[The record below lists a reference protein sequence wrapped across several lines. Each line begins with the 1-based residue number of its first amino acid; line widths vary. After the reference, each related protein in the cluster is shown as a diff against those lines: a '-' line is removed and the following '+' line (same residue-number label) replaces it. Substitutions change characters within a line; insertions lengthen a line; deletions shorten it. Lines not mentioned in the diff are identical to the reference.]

1 MDNRRN
7 IMSVLSLL
15 ISYHNVGWNV
25 VVLTS
30 DANRDFYARHLGD
43 NVKFISHQLMENS
56 RSFMIND
63 CSVMLKDSRTWQQ
76 IMDLGYDRCLI
87 VQDDGI
93 IFRKGIETF
102 LKYDY
107 GGAPWSRQDQALIA
121 TGCTNFVGNGGLSL
135 RSVQVSYDICKNA
148 SESEKNALYFLNNL
162 IIPEDVFFA
171 TKMKNKPSEEEAGLF
186 SFEMS
191 TPNMQALGFHKPWPY
206 NDISVIKKYFTI
218 IENME

>member
-107 GGAPWSRQDQALIA
+107 VGAPWSRQDQALIA

-135 RSVQVSYDICKNA
+135 
-148 SESEKNALYFLNNL
+148 
-162 IIPEDVFFA
+162 
-171 TKMKNKPSEEEAGLF
+171 
-186 SFEMS
+186 
-191 TPNMQALGFHKPWPY
+191 
-206 NDISVIKKYFTI
+206 
-218 IENME
+218 